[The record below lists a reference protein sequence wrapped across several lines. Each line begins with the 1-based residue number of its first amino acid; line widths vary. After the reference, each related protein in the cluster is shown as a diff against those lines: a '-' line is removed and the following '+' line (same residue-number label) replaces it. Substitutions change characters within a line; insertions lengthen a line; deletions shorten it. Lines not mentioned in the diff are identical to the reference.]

1 MFPPG
6 RQAQNLIGSLTSLW
20 PLMHNTLTAASPFV
34 WTTAMIVLLGE
45 EEGQVA
51 PGASWTSCEGVRDKW
66 RERCWERARL
76 CEEMRVWAQLRHP
89 PFRDS
94 LTSLPAI
101 IFSVALTHISLSYAH
116 IRTRTL
122 VFLIL
127 VLFSF
132 LSSPVL
138 NLSAAF
144 TESRDT
150 LCCWTTC
157 KASIPFILSGFGV
170 HQKQRLFNSAASCCR
185 SQQRTEWL
193 SVEAHAALYLSL
205 LPESSLRFDVEKE
218 GARVILWGLYISPL
232 RLPEIHQHIKEAMYG
247 NSSVWLR

>member
-1 MFPPG
+1 M
-6 RQAQNLIGSLTSLW
+6 
-20 PLMHNTLTAASPFV
+20 
-34 WTTAMIVLLGE
+34 
-45 EEGQVA
+45 
-51 PGASWTSCEGVRDKW
+51 
-66 RERCWERARL
+66 
-76 CEEMRVWAQLRHP
+76 
-89 PFRDS
+89 
-94 LTSLPAI
+94 
-101 IFSVALTHISLSYAH
+101 ALTHISLSYAH
-116 IRTRTL
+116 TRTRTL

-127 VLFSF
+127 ALVSF

-138 NLSAAF
+138 TLSAAF

-157 KASIPFILSGFGV
+157 KASIPFILSGFGA
-170 HQKQRLFNSAASCCR
+170 HQKQRLFNSAASRCR

-232 RLPEIHQHIKEAMYG
+232 RRPEIHQHYVFKHIKEAMYG
-247 NSSVWLR
+247 NLQCDYDRSWIGEHGVSLLVTSLNLTVCLII